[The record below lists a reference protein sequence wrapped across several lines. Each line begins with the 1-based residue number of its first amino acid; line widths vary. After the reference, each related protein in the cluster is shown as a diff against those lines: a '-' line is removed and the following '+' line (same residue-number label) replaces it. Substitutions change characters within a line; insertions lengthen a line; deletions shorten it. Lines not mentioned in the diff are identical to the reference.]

1 MQGDPH
7 REGQHLAHGLCVD
20 AEAPCGLALAQALN
34 MAGVANPRVQLH
46 RLHPTDPA
54 ADPSAGGY
62 EGDGVLLR
70 CSRLT
75 QPARPVRDFLSA
87 AFKM

>member
-1 MQGDPH
+1 MLTG
-7 REGQHLAHGLCVD
+7 GLRSQVD
-20 AEAPCGLALAQALN
+20 SIWN
-34 MAGVANPRVQLH
+34 DFWAGGIANPRVQLH
-46 RLHPTDPA
+46 RLHPTHPA

-70 CSRLT
+70 RSRLT